1 MIEPL
6 SKILFGRSQTTLL
19 LTASLAL
26 GALLIPVFARQKPVQ
41 SQKKFEVSETTISE
55 IHQAIR
61 SGKITCRQLVEAY
74 LKRIEAYDQAT
85 KLNSIV
91 IVNPQALAEADR
103 LDEEFKRTRKLR
115 PLHGI
120 PVIVKDNYD
129 TKDLQ
134 TTGGSLALKGSIPP
148 DDAFQVRRIR
158 EAGAIVL
165 AKSNMAEW
173 AFSPML
179 TESSIAG
186 VTRNPYDL
194 ERVPAGS
201 SGGTAAAVAASL
213 GVVGLGTDTG
223 NSIRGPSSHN
233 ALVGI
238 RSTMGLAS
246 RDGIIPLYFRN
257 DIGGPMARTVE
268 DAVRVLE
275 VIAGYDP
282 ADPVT
287 KASEGKIP
295 KTYTQFL
302 KKNGLKGARLGV
314 FRRYV
319 DAPTTDP
326 QIKALVAKAIED
338 LKAQGAVIVDP
349 FDVPNYDELT
359 KNIWCNT
366 FHYDVNNYL
375 ASLGEKGKYKN
386 LTAIVESGLY
396 SPYIERRL
404 KDAVKTAPEPP
415 TCKDLYNE
423 PRNVAFRD
431 ALLKAMAQEKLDA
444 VIYPTW
450 SNPPR
455 KIGDLQSPAGDNSQI
470 LSPQTGFPAIT
481 APMGYTNGSL
491 PAGMTFLG
499 RLFSEPDLIKFV
511 YAYEQATKHRR
522 PPEKF
527 PPVISGAG
535 TD

>member
-1 MIEPL
+1 LVIAGEIPPQGSATMIKKRFDSLWPA
-6 SKILFGRSQTTLL
+6 LL
-19 LTASLAL
+19 LIASLTLA
-26 GALLIPVFARQKPVQ
+26 AVMIPVFAWQRPAKN
-41 SQKKFEVSETTISE
+41 QKKFEPVETTIAE
-55 IHQAIR
+55 IHQAMR

-74 LKRIEAYDQAT
+74 LKRINAYDQST

-103 LDEEFKRTRKLR
+103 LDAEFKRTRKLR

-129 TKDLQ
+129 TRDLQ

-148 DDAFQVRRIR
+148 DDAFQVRKLR

-186 VTRNPYDL
+186 VTRNPYEL

-201 SGGTAAAVAASL
+201 SGGTAAAVAASF
-213 GVVGLGTDTG
+213 GAVGLGTDTG

-238 RSTMGLAS
+238 RSTMGLTS
-246 RDGIIPLYFRN
+246 RDGIIPLYLRN

-282 ADPVT
+282 ADPIT
-287 KASEGKIP
+287 KASEGKMP
-295 KTYTQFL
+295 KNYTQFL

-349 FDVPNYDELT
+349 FDVPNFEALT
-359 KNIWCNT
+359 QDYASDAALSG
-366 FHYDVNNYL
+366 FVSRSAQHRVSRRAAQGDGERPARRHHLSDVEQR
-375 ASLGEKGKYKN
+375 A
-386 LTAIVESGLY
+386 AQSGR
-396 SPYIERRL
+396 SAKPRRRQQ
-404 KDAVKTAPEPP
+404 P
-415 TCKDLYNE
+415 
-423 PRNVAFRD
+423 D
-431 ALLKAMAQEKLDA
+431 ALAANRL
-444 VIYPTW
+444 P
-450 SNPPR
+450 
-455 KIGDLQSPAGDNSQI
+455 GDHRADGIHVWLAAGRTD
-470 LSPQTGFPAIT
+470 LPGQTVQRAGFDPDC
-481 APMGYTNGSL
+481 L
-491 PAGMTFLG
+491 
-499 RLFSEPDLIKFV
+499 RL
-511 YAYEQATKHRR
+511 
-522 PPEKF
+522 
-527 PPVISGAG
+527 
-535 TD
+535 

>member
-1 MIEPL
+1 M
-6 SKILFGRSQTTLL
+6 
-19 LTASLAL
+19 TASLVPIFAWQ
-26 GALLIPVFARQKPVQ
+26 GAGQ
-41 SQKKFEVSETTISE
+41 SRNQFEPYEVTIAE
-55 IHQAIR
+55 IHAAIK
-61 SGKITCRQLVEAY
+61 SGKTTCRQLVEAY
-74 LKRIEAYDQAT
+74 LKRISAYDQST

-91 IVNPQALAEADR
+91 IVNTQALAEAER
-103 LDEEFKRTRKLR
+103 LDAEFKRTGKLR

-134 TTGGSLALKGSIPP
+134 TSAGSLALKGSVPP
-148 DDAFQVRRIR
+148 DDAYQVRKIR

-173 AFSPML
+173 AFSPLL

-194 ERVPAGS
+194 QRVPAGS
-201 SGGTAAAVAASL
+201 SGGTAAAVAANL
-213 GVVGLGTDTG
+213 GAVGLGTDTG

-238 RSTMGLAS
+238 RSTMGLTS
-246 RDGIIPLYFRN
+246 RHGIIPLYLRN

-275 VIAGYDP
+275 VIAGYDS
-282 ADPVT
+282 ADPIT
-287 KASEGKIP
+287 KAAQGKIP
-295 KTYTQFL
+295 KNYRQFL

-326 QIKALVAKAIED
+326 QIKALVAKAVED
-338 LKAQGAVIVDP
+338 LKMQGAIVVDP
-349 FDVPNYDELT
+349 FDIPNYDELT
-359 KNIWCNT
+359 RNIWCNS

-375 ASLGEKGKYKN
+375 ASLGEKTKYRN

-396 SPYIERRL
+396 SPYIEKRL
-404 KDAVKTAPEPP
+404 KDAIQATPQTSP
-415 TCKDLYNE
+415 CRDLYHD
-423 PRNVAFRD
+423 PRSIAFRE
-431 ALLKAMAQEKLDA
+431 AILSAMEKAKLDA

-455 KIGDLQSPAGDNSQI
+455 KVGDLQSPAGDNSQM

-481 APMGYTNGSL
+481 VPMGFTDGSL
-491 PAGMTFLG
+491 PAGLTFLG
-499 RLFSEPDLIKFV
+499 RLFSEPDLIRFV

-527 PPVISGAG
+527 PRTYP
-535 TD
+535 